1 MLGGDCLEKAC
12 LTQYVMRDWY
22 EKAFLM
28 KMLDEIAIKKARLT
42 KNVRWDWLCC
52 LFSMKMLDEVGFLTQ
67 YLRGGWHKKK
77 FFAEN
82 DSRGMYVRASFS
94 LIC

>member
-1 MLGGDCLEKAC
+1 
-12 LTQYVMRDWY
+12 
-22 EKAFLM
+22 M

-52 LFSMKMLDEVGFLTQ
+52 LFSLKMLDKVGFLTQ
-67 YLRGGWHKKK
+67 YLRWGWHKKV

-82 DSRGMYVRASFS
+82 DSRGMYIRVSFS